1 MVTGDGRYGSVPGG
15 DHFSRYRNFGLDV
28 CEPEEL
34 AELYYVADFYDFV
47 QFCSDYSVSDRN
59 YLCAVSGARGTRN
72 VCIFV
77 LGTLII
83 GDRRARDGTEEKIPY
98 QIRKRQKFE

>member
-1 MVTGDGRYGSVPGG
+1 MDLLIEFAKTGLGIGCVIREFVQ
-15 DHFSRYRNFGLDV
+15 
-28 CEPEEL
+28 EEL
-34 AELYYVADFYDFV
+34 KDGSLIELPLEAPIRNRTIGFAYHPSAMTRTMNDFV

-77 LGTLII
+77 PWNA
-83 GDRRARDGTEEKIPY
+83 DHR
-98 QIRKRQKFE
+98 